1 MSMWP
6 CIKKSNNC
14 YNVTNSSFKIICS
27 QNEREFIFA
36 MKLPLEII
44 FSSLIMPFM
53 VQYICFELNI
63 GLVED
68 KLMTRKNGDPTD
80 PYACNLMYKDIMFK
94 HEAQGP
100 HCSPEEG
107 MAFYYTFTSV
117 L

>member
-1 MSMWP
+1 
-6 CIKKSNNC
+6 
-14 YNVTNSSFKIICS
+14 
-27 QNEREFIFA
+27 

-80 PYACNLMYKDIMFK
+80 PYACNFSYKDIMFK
-94 HEAQGP
+94 HEA
-100 HCSPEEG
+100 
-107 MAFYYTFTSV
+107 
-117 L
+117 